1 MVPMSKR
8 IKDSY
13 CLLIE
18 LLRPIVLTPGKLGTF
33 HIPAGWY
40 VYTGSGG
47 SSLEGRLRRHGRS
60 HPKRLRWHIDYLLA
74 HPAAEL
80 REVLA
85 FPEYKGGE
93 CALNRRI
100 KQMKGTRLLISGFGS
115 SDCTAGCQS
124 HLVYFDARPHILRAI
139 PEGRR
144 WESFLR
150 RGVEG
155 GLVLL

>member
-18 LLRPIVLTPGKLGTF
+18 LPRPTLLTPGKLGTF

-40 VYTGSGG
+40 VYSGSGG
-47 SSLEGRLRRHGRS
+47 SSLEGRLRRHSRS

-74 HPAAEL
+74 NPAAEL

-85 FPEYKGGE
+85 FTEYKGGE

-100 KQMKGTRLLISGFGS
+100 KGMLGAHVLLPGFGS
-115 SDCTAGCQS
+115 SDCTAGCGS
-124 HLVYFDARPHILRAI
+124 HLVYFEARPHILRAI
-139 PEGRR
+139 PEGRM
-144 WESFLR
+144 WELFYQH
-150 RGVEG
+150 RG
-155 GLVLL
+155 

>member
-1 MVPMSKR
+1 MIFMSKR

-18 LLRPIVLTPGKLGTF
+18 LGRPIMLTPGKLGNF
-33 HIPAGWY
+33 NLPAGWY

-47 SSLEGRLRRHGRS
+47 SSLEGRLRRHCRS

-80 REVLA
+80 RDVLA
-85 FPEYKGGE
+85 FPGYKGGE
-93 CALNRRI
+93 CALNHRV
-100 KQMKGTRLLISGFGS
+100 KGMRGARVLLLGFGA

-124 HLVYFDARPHILRAI
+124 HLVYFEAQPNILRAI
-139 PEGRR
+139 PEGTR
-144 WESFLR
+144 WRLFSPQ
-150 RGVEG
+150 RG
-155 GLVLL
+155 

>member
-1 MVPMSKR
+1 MIFMSER
-8 IKDSY
+8 IKNSY

-18 LLRPIVLTPGKLGTF
+18 LLRPIALTPGELGTF

-40 VYTGSGG
+40 VYSGSGG
-47 SSLEGRLRRHGRS
+47 SSLEGRLRRHHRS

-85 FPEYKGGE
+85 FPGYKGGE
-93 CALNRRI
+93 CPLNLRI
-100 KQMKGTRLLISGFGS
+100 KGMKGARVLLSGFGS
-115 SDCTAGCQS
+115 SDCTAGCGS
-124 HLVYFDARPHILRAI
+124 HLVYFEARPHILRAI

-144 WESFLR
+144 WELFSPQ
-150 RGVEG
+150 RG
-155 GLVLL
+155 